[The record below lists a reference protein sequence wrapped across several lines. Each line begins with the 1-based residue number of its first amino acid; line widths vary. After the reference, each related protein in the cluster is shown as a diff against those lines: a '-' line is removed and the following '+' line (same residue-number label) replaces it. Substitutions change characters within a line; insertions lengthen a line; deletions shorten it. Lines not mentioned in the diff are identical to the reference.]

1 MVSIEMRLS
10 GVDELQ
16 AALAA
21 AVERMD
27 TVTREATAA
36 AASLVE
42 IAVKDKLRQSSHRR
56 GTPTPSSPGQPPAL
70 VSGNLM
76 RSIAVRG
83 PTGGLGVWGAS
94 IGPTAIYG
102 RIQELG
108 GMTGRHHAAHLPP
121 RPYADPAA
129 HETFPIIESTYL
141 AAWATIF
148 G

>member
-70 VSGNLM
+70 AK
-76 RSIAVRG
+76 R
-83 PTGGLGVWGAS
+83 PGA
-94 IGPTAIYG
+94 
-102 RIQELG
+102 
-108 GMTGRHHAAHLPP
+108 
-121 RPYADPAA
+121 PA
-129 HETFPIIESTYL
+129 L
-141 AAWATIF
+141 ARTSCICPLRTL
-148 G
+148 